1 MIQFISFIPR
11 HICEGMPGEQGTA
24 LISITNPGQ
33 LATLQTGWGV
43 VLRLQFNDAE
53 YDEGTFLR
61 FAARGIDFSPEAKCF
76 PARAHSMAVR
86 GFLADLEGMP
96 HITKLVIHCQAG
108 RRRSAAVAEY
118 AAEVTGAVIDRE
130 VLERNQTLLSLLR
143 DPDWCSVRPKTSK
156 LGWLAWLKMNI
167 RF

>member
-11 HICEGMPGEQGTA
+11 HICEGMPGEQDTA

-53 YDEGTFLR
+53 YEEGTFLR
-61 FAARGIDFSPEAKCF
+61 FAARGIDFSPEAKGF
-76 PARAHSMAVR
+76 PARVHSMAVR

-96 HITKLVIHCQAG
+96 NITKLVIHCQAG
-108 RRRSAAVAEY
+108 RRRSAAVAEF
-118 AAEVTGAVIDRE
+118 AAEVTGGAVDRE
-130 VLERNQTLLSLLR
+130 VLERNQTLLNLLR
-143 DPDWCSVRPKTSK
+143 NPEWCSERPKVK
-156 LGWLAWLKMNI
+156 KRGWFAWLS
-167 RF
+167 R